1 MALRDYVLK
10 NFGWKVISLLLAA
23 LIWYNIHSSL
33 PNEIQLSRNPVNRA
47 ATNEFPRLP
56 ITVLTDAADL
66 HGYLVRPNFVKV
78 IVTGNLALLKKL
90 TAKDIQVFV
99 NLTDLKET
107 SETMQK
113 INVFPPGGVTLVDVT
128 PPVVRVEWIKP
139 QNPNQTIVR

>member
-1 MALRDYVLK
+1 MAFRDYVLK

-23 LIWYNIHSSL
+23 LIWYNIHSSH
-33 PNEIQLSRNPVNRA
+33 PNEIQLSHNPVSSGAIR
-47 ATNEFPRLP
+47 EFPSLP

-78 IVTGNLALLKKL
+78 IVTGNLALLKNL

-99 NLTDLKET
+99 NLTDLTES

-113 INVFPPGGVTLVDVT
+113 INVFPPGGVTLVGVT
-128 PPVVRVEWIKP
+128 PPFVRVERIKP
-139 QNPNQTIVR
+139 RDPNQTIDR